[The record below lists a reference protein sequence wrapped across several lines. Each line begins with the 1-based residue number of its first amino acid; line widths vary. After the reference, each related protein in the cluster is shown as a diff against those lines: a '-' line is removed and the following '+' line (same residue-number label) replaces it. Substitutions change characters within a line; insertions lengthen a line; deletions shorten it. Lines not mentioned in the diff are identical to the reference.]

1 MGVTGQQRCKSF
13 FAVERMIQET
23 RSLYAEVLASQTGLD
38 Q

>member
-13 FAVERMIQET
+13 FAVDRMIQET
-23 RSLYAEVLASQTGLD
+23 RSLYTEVLASQTGLD